1 MENVQRYQVWSCLD
15 RSLTSVAIATDAPAA
30 AKADLF
36 AHRSPYIRP
45 LYRRRNCYLL
55 RSWFCQIIAATTTTE
70 TAPAT
75 NAATDVVW
83 LLLVLLRY
91 DCRVAEY
98 TFRCIVTYLPPSFNF
113 SLQSLFSVLLLF
125 LRAAFGPLISLSVHS
140 FICPISS
147 VRGCRC

>member
-1 MENVQRYQVWSCLD
+1 MLLLLPKRTLSPIVVLILGHYTDVATA
-15 RSLTSVAIATDAPAA
+15 TS
-30 AKADLF
+30 
-36 AHRSPYIRP
+36 
-45 LYRRRNCYLL
+45 L

-125 LRAAFGPLISLSVHS
+125 LRAAFGTLISLSVHS
-140 FICPISS
+140 SYSFG
-147 VRGCRC
+147 RGLAMLTRVTVSTADAGKSDHMWMI